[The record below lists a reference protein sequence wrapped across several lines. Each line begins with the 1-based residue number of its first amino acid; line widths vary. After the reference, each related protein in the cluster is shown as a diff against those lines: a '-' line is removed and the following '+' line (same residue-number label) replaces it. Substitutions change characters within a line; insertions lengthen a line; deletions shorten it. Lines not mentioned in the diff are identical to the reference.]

1 LKTKSGF
8 ATFGKLTNFLKEVK
22 MGKFTV
28 QDLDT
33 RPNRNARQLLHS
45 VSNGIK
51 HLIDDDQDGGY
62 FTGRTTRIMLE
73 QFYKDLQELNNKRKE
88 AGTW

>member
-1 LKTKSGF
+1 LTTKSGF
-8 ATFGKLTNFLKEVK
+8 ATFGKLTNFLKEVN
-22 MGKFTV
+22 MRKFTV

-33 RPNRNARQLLHS
+33 RPNRKARCLLES

-51 HLIDDDQDGGY
+51 ILLRESDDLDESSK
-62 FTGRTTRIMLE
+62 RIMLE
-73 QFYKDLQELNNKRKE
+73 QFYKDLQELNEKRKE